1 MIFVESF
8 DPLASCAEGGGER
21 KGVKK
26 EAEDEGE
33 EEEEYESFKP
43 NHPSV
48 PTQIF
53 LPRRFLPLHLSDVP
67 LYIIRVIYMP

>member
-1 MIFVESF
+1 MIFVGSF
-8 DPLASCAEGGGER
+8 DPLASCAEGGGEW

-26 EAEDEGE
+26 EAEDEE
-33 EEEEYESFKP
+33 EEEDESFKP

-53 LPRRFLPLHLSDVP
+53 LPRRFLPLHLSDMP